1 MMSPVVSVV
10 MPVWRPDLGFLRRA
24 VDSVLAQTMADLEL
38 VIVED
43 PGGTPIAEMKLSAD
57 PRVRVISNPRRTSL
71 VAQRNRGLNAARG
84 GLVAMLDADD
94 VALPERLALQVRHF
108 AGAPALTVLG
118 SAIAIV
124 DAHER
129 QLMIRR
135 YPTRHAD
142 VVAAMRR
149 ENPLAQSAVMARK
162 DALLA
167 VGGYRFAVDHTGED
181 YDLWSRLARCGARF
195 ANLDEVTIRYRIHGG
210 ASKATRLRALL
221 RSTLA
226 VKRHHW
232 RDEMGAADRLR
243 MIGEAAL
250 LGLPPTL
257 VSRLFLMRQWAL
269 ARCRPRR
276 PAAR

>member
-1 MMSPVVSVV
+1 MTSPVVSVL
-10 MPVWRPDLGFLRRA
+10 MPVWCPDPGFLRRA

-43 PGGTPIAEMKLSAD
+43 PGGIPVAEMQISDD

-71 VAQRNRGLNAARG
+71 VAQRNRGLAAARG

-94 VALPERLALQVRHF
+94 IALPERLALQVRHF
-108 AGAPALTVLG
+108 AEASATVLG

-129 QLMIRR
+129 HLMIRR
-135 YPTRHAD
+135 YPTCHAD

-149 ENPLAQSAVMARK
+149 ENPLAQSAVMARR

-167 VGGYRFAVDHTGED
+167 VGGYRFAVEHTGED
-181 YDLWSRLARCGARF
+181 YELWSRLARCGARF
-195 ANLDEVTIRYRIHGG
+195 ANLDEVTIRYRIHDG
-210 ASKATRLRALL
+210 ASKSTRLRALL

-232 RDEMGAADRLR
+232 RDEMSAADRLR
-243 MIGEAAL
+243 MIGETAL
-250 LGLPPTL
+250 LGLPPTW

-269 ARCRPRR
+269 ARRR
-276 PAAR
+276 SLR